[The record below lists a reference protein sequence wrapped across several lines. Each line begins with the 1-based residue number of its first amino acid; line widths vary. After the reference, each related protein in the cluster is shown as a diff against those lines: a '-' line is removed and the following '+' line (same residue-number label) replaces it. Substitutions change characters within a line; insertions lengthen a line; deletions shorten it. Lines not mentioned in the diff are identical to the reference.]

1 MFYGR
6 HAWGSV
12 SCCKYHCQSQKG
24 LYDTAHSAV
33 GRPDGGSFSRAAP
46 PHSPG
51 SSWQNGHRWLGPT
64 SRRLAGGGWVFG
76 CGGQVFVLQRAPGRC
91 GSGTNMRILCASCLF
106 NGFTIRVRAT
116 ANQPATTLKKRAVNL
131 TLNVDLVAQ
140 AKTFTGNLS
149 ATMETL
155 LADYVAQRQQARLSR
170 QQMADACVE
179 YWNEVLAAESLFADE
194 HSTLYSKR
202 WPSSTYTATK
212 ARCTHRCPSLSSSNP
227 HYLTATDDVWWC
239 RFGNAQQHCQNS
251 LQWPALE

>member
-1 MFYGR
+1 MHVLWTTCLGVSQLLQVSLPIAKRSVR
-6 HAWGSV
+6 HRTQRRWAARWRVFLSCGAAALARFMLAKRPPLAWS
-12 SCCKYHCQSQKG
+12 HIQ
-24 LYDTAHSAV
+24 TV
-33 GRPDGGSFSRAAP
+33 GGC
-46 PHSPG
+46 
-51 SSWQNGHRWLGPT
+51 
-64 SRRLAGGGWVFG
+64 VFG
-76 CGGQVFVLQRAPGRC
+76 CGGHVFVLQRAPGRC
-91 GSGTNMRILCASCLF
+91 GSGTNMRTLCASCLF
-106 NGFTIRVRAT
+106 NGFTMRAT

-131 TLNVDLVAQ
+131 TLNVDLVEQ
-140 AKTFTGNLS
+140 AKTFNGNLS

-202 WPSSTYTATK
+202 WLSSTYTATK